1 MVRSAI
7 IAGTLMAISTSSV
20 AARTVPPVAAVVRGH
35 AVSHA
40 PSGLTIRVPKSA
52 TFVGK
57 ERFDLKG
64 VADGEIEVFVEA
76 DAKKRLS
83 KLYWVQFE
91 HPWPDQTWRYDYTT
105 DRRDHRWGTTVW
117 VRTIPYQTSD
127 TPEPRSDVE
136 HVRKMLARA
145 GYTPPPQMTFVR
157 IIQLPDDPKGTGHGG
172 REVMFIYG
180 EAGAKSGRALEQR
193 ALKAF
198 EVARR

>member
-1 MVRSAI
+1 MARWAVMTGVLVGMSG
-7 IAGTLMAISTSSV
+7 IAAASPKV
-20 AARTVPPVAAVVRGH
+20 APPAAVVRGH
-35 AVSHA
+35 SVVHA

-64 VADGEIEVFVEA
+64 VADAEIEVFVEV
-76 DAKKRLS
+76 DRHKKLT
-83 KLYWVQFE
+83 KLYWIQFE

-136 HVRKMLARA
+136 HVRNMLARA
-145 GYTPPPQMTFVR
+145 GYTPPPHMTFVR
-157 IIQLPDDPKGTGHGG
+157 IIQLPDDPKGTGRGG
-172 REVMFIYG
+172 REVHLWRGRG
-180 EAGAKSGRALEQR
+180 EGREGA
-193 ALKAF
+193 
-198 EVARR
+198 